1 MFRTRFHRREF
12 LTRSS
17 LIALAPSV
25 PVFLARAASAAETS
39 YDGRILVVIQLS
51 GGNDGINT
59 VVPYTDEGYAKH
71 RDKLR
76 LPTEQLIKVNDQVG
90 LHPSLRPMAD
100 LLEDGRLA
108 IVQGVGYPNPNR
120 SHDVSM
126 AIWHTARMDR
136 DEHKTFGWLGRA
148 MDERPVPA
156 DGAPHA
162 VLLGDDSPPV
172 ALRGRRSTSVALA
185 NLQDLKLASR
195 PTLPDHRLAAAPG
208 QDQNQD
214 DDLAA
219 FARRAALDAY
229 ATADLIEN
237 VTQNVANDRS
247 AYPATQLA
255 ERLKSVAQLIK
266 ANFGTPVY
274 YAIQPGYDTHAV
286 QLPTH
291 ARLLR
296 ELAGALK
303 AFLDDL
309 RTARLDDRVLVL
321 CFSEFGRRVQ
331 EDASLGTDH
340 GTAGP
345 VFLAGPRVAAG
356 MVGPTPSLIDL
367 EDGDL
372 KAAIDFRQVYAT
384 ILHQWL
390 GITSPGVLTNSFELL
405 PIFNA

>member
-1 MFRTRFHRREF
+1 MVHARLHRREF

-25 PVFLARAASAAETS
+25 PAFLTRAARAAENP

-51 GGNDGINT
+51 GGNDGVNT

-71 RDKLR
+71 RDTLR
-76 LPTEQLIKVNDQVG
+76 LPTEQLIKVNDRTG
-90 LHPSLRPMAD
+90 LHPALRPAAD

-126 AIWHTARMDR
+126 AIWQTARMDR
-136 DEHKTFGWLGRA
+136 SEHKTFGWLGRA
-148 MDERPVPA
+148 MDQRDVPA
-156 DGAPHA
+156 DGAPQA

-195 PTLPDHRLAAAPG
+195 PTVPDYRLTSAPG
-208 QDQNQD
+208 QDQG
-214 DDLAA
+214 DLAA
-219 FARRAALDAY
+219 FARRATLDAY
-229 ATADLIEN
+229 AAADLIDE
-237 VTQNVANDRS
+237 VTRNATSDHS
-247 AYPATQLA
+247 KYPATQLA
-255 ERLKSVAQLIK
+255 DRLKSVAQLIK

-291 ARLLR
+291 ARLLQ
-296 ELAGALK
+296 EIGGALK

-345 VFLAGPRVAAG
+345 VFLAGPCVIAG
-356 MVGPTPSLIDL
+356 MVGLTPSLIDL

-390 GITSPGVLTNSFELL
+390 GITSPSVLTNSFELL
-405 PIFNA
+405 PIINA

>member
-1 MFRTRFHRREF
+1 MSHARLQRHEF
-12 LTRSS
+12 LARSS

-25 PVFLARAASAAETS
+25 PVFLARVAGAAENP
-39 YDGRILVVIQLS
+39 YDDRILVVIQLS
-51 GGNDGINT
+51 GGNDGVNT
-59 VVPYTDEGYAKH
+59 VVPYADEGYARH

-90 LHPSLRPMAD
+90 LHPALRPAAD

-126 AIWHTARMDR
+126 AIWQTARLDR

-148 MDERPVPA
+148 MDQRDVPA

-185 NLQDLKLASR
+185 NLHDLKLASR
-195 PTLPDHRLAAAPG
+195 PAVPDHRPSAAPG
-208 QDQNQD
+208 QDQ
-214 DDLAA
+214 DLAA

-229 ATADLIEN
+229 AAADLIDD
-237 VTQNVANDRS
+237 VTRNVANDHS
-247 AYPATQLA
+247 AYPASQLA

-286 QLPTH
+286 QLPMH
-291 ARLLR
+291 AQLLQ
-296 ELAGALK
+296 ELGGALK

-309 RTARLDDRVLVL
+309 RAARLDDRVLVL
-321 CFSEFGRRVQ
+321 CFSEFGRRVP

-345 VFLAGPRVAAG
+345 VFLAGPRVTAG

-372 KAAIDFRQVYAT
+372 KVAIDFRQVYAT
-384 ILHQWL
+384 LLDRWL
-390 GITSPGVLTNSFELL
+390 GIASPRVLNSSFDPL
-405 PIFNA
+405 PIFDV

>member
-1 MFRTRFHRREF
+1 MFQARLHRREF

-17 LIALAPSV
+17 LIALAPSI
-25 PVFLARAASAAETS
+25 PVFLTRAAQAAESPT
-39 YDGRILVVIQLS
+39 DGRILVVIQLS
-51 GGNDGINT
+51 GGNDGVNT
-59 VVPYTDEGYAKH
+59 VVPYTDEGYAKY
-71 RDKLR
+71 RNKLR
-76 LPTEQLIKVNDQVG
+76 LPTEQLIKVNDQIG
-90 LHPSLRPMAD
+90 LHPSLRPAAD

-126 AIWHTARMDR
+126 AIWQTARMDR
-136 DEHKTFGWLGRA
+136 SEHKSFGWLGRA
-148 MDERPVPA
+148 MDQRPVPV

-172 ALRGRRSTSVALA
+172 ALRGRRSTSAALA

-195 PTLPDHRLAAAPG
+195 PAIAIKRLAPAPG
-208 QDQNQD
+208 QDQ
-214 DDLAA
+214 DLAA

-229 ATADLIEN
+229 ATADLIDD
-237 VTQNVANDRS
+237 VTQNVASGNS
-247 AYPATQLA
+247 AYPATPLA
-255 ERLKSVAQLIK
+255 ARLKSVAQLIK

-296 ELAGALK
+296 ELSGALK

-309 RTARLDDRVLVL
+309 RTARLDDRVLVV

-345 VFLAGPRVAAG
+345 VFLAGPRATAG
-356 MVGPTPSLIDL
+356 VVGPIPSLIDL

-372 KAAIDFRQVYAT
+372 KVAIDFRQVYAT
-384 ILHQWL
+384 ILDEWL
-390 GITSPGVLTNSFELL
+390 GIASQGVLNSAFDALAIL
-405 PIFNA
+405 NA